1 MFSVY
6 APDGGLFIP
15 SCLPSVT
22 TEEIKRWS
30 TLTFPEL
37 VYEVLVSALKI
48 LNLFIVV
55 RIFSK
60 LNISYPYYHFSAS
73 PTEVSDVHLKEICSK
88 SFAANQFDDSSYIP
102 VKKLGSAFIAE
113 LFHGPTFCLIFSR
126 ANGYVPITRVNCTV
140 YE

>member
-1 MFSVY
+1 M
-6 APDGGLFIP
+6 
-15 SCLPSVT
+15 PSVT

-60 LNISYPYYHFSAS
+60 LNISFPYYHALQRMFIS
-73 PTEVSDVHLKEICSK
+73 PTEVNDVHLKEICSK

-113 LFHGPTFCLIFSR
+113 LFHGPTFCFKDV
-126 ANGYVPITRVNCTV
+126 G
-140 YE
+140 